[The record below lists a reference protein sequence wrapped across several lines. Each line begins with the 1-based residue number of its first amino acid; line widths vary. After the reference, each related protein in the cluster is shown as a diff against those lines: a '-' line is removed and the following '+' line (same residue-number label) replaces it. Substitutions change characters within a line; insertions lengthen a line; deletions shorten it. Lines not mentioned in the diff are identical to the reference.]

1 VVPLSG
7 RLDEVAPSEI
17 LAVRVGDAD
26 SHMKVIEIR
35 DKFGVD
41 SLQLVERPDRVPG
54 PGQVV
59 LKMKAF
65 SINYRDLLVVNGVGR
80 WKPPLG
86 RVPLSDGVGIV
97 AATGNGV
104 SRVKVGDRVAPIF
117 YPKWLDGRVAAGKMG
132 QALGGAAA
140 DGVLA
145 EYTLFD
151 EANLVRVPAHLTDEE
166 AATLPCAG
174 VTAWSAVIPLGD
186 ITPGDSVLVLGA
198 GGVSIFALPF
208 ARFLGA
214 RVIVTS
220 SSDQKLERAKELGAA
235 AVINYKTEPDWPEVV
250 AELTNDLGADYVVDT
265 AGDLKQS
272 IAAVRLGGTVAFV
285 GLLIGMTSEVD
296 LVTFMGK
303 CARVEAVDVGSREMF
318 EAMNKAIAFHAM
330 RPVVDRVFGF
340 SELREALN
348 YLREARHFG
357 KVCLRA

>member
-1 VVPLSG
+1 MTP
-7 RLDEVAPSEI
+7 E
-17 LAVRVGDAD
+17 RVGGGD

-35 DKFGVD
+35 DGFGVN
-41 SLQLVERPDRVPG
+41 SLKPAERPDPVPG
-54 PGQVV
+54 WGQIV
-59 LKMKAF
+59 LKMKRF

-86 RVPLSDGVGIV
+86 RIPLSDGVGIV

-104 SRVKVGDRVAPIF
+104 SRIKVGDRVAPIF
-117 YPKWLDGRVAAGKMG
+117 YPKWLEGGVAAQKMG

-151 EANLVRVPAHLTDEE
+151 ESGVVPAPAHLTDEE

-174 VTAWSAVIPLGD
+174 VTAWNAVCLGD
-186 ITPGDSVLVLGA
+186 IKPGDSLVVLGT
-198 GGVSIFALPF
+198 GGVSIFALQF

-220 SSDQKLERAKELGAA
+220 SSNQKLARAKELGAA
-235 AVINYKTEPDWPEVV
+235 AVINYKTEPDWPKAVL
-250 AELTNDLGADYVVDT
+250 ELTDGLGADYVVDT
-265 AGDLKQS
+265 VGGLKEA

-303 CARVEAVDVGSREMF
+303 CARVEAIDVGSREMF
-318 EAMNKAIAFHAM
+318 EAMNKAIEFHAM

>member
-1 VVPLSG
+1 
-7 RLDEVAPSEI
+7 
-17 LAVRVGDAD
+17 
-26 SHMKVIEIR
+26 MKVIEIR

-41 SLQLVERPDRVPG
+41 SLKLVERPDPVPG
-54 PGQVV
+54 SGQVV

-86 RVPLSDGVGIV
+86 RVPLSDGVGV
-97 AATGNGV
+97 VVATGNGV

-117 YPKWLDGRVAAGKMG
+117 YPKWLEGRVASEKMG

-151 EANLVRVPAHLTDEE
+151 ESGLVHVPAHLTDEE

-174 VTAWSAVIPLGD
+174 VTAWSALLCFGKIKR
-186 ITPGDSVLVLGA
+186 GDSVVVPGT
-198 GGVSIFALPF
+198 GGVSIFVLQF

-220 SSDQKLERAKELGAA
+220 GSDQKLARAKELGAA
-235 AVINYKTEPDWPEVV
+235 AGINYKSTPDWPNAVNEITDGV
-250 AELTNDLGADYVVDT
+250 GADYVVDT
-265 AGDLKQS
+265 VGGLNEA
-272 IAAVRLGGTVAFV
+272 IAAVRLGGTVASV
-285 GLLIGMTSEVD
+285 GLLIGMTAEVD

-303 CARVEAVDVGSREMF
+303 CARIEAVDVGSRTMF
-318 EAMNKAIAFHAM
+318 EAMNRAIEFHAM
-330 RPVVDRVFGF
+330 RPVVDRVFDF
-340 SELREALN
+340 DELGEAFKHLK
-348 YLREARHFG
+348 EARHFG

>member
-1 VVPLSG
+1 VHG
-7 RLDEVAPSEI
+7 
-17 LAVRVGDAD
+17 AD
-26 SHMKVIEIR
+26 SRMKVMEIR

-41 SLQLVERPDRVPG
+41 SLQLMERPDRVPG
-54 PGQVV
+54 PGQV
-59 LKMKAF
+59 LLQMKAF

-86 RVPLSDGVGIV
+86 RVPVSDGVGIV

-104 SRVKVGDRVAPIF
+104 SRIKVGDRVAPIF
-117 YPKWLDGRVAAGKMG
+117 YPNWLDGRVAAGKMG

-145 EYTLFD
+145 EYTLFN
-151 EANLVRVPAHLTDEE
+151 EVSLVHVPAHLTDEE

-174 VTAWSAVIPLGD
+174 VTAWSAVSLGD
-186 ITPGDSVLVLGA
+186 IKPGYSVVVLGT
-198 GGVSIFALPF
+198 GGVSIFALQF
-208 ARFLGA
+208 AKFCGA

-220 SSDQKLERAKELGAA
+220 SSDQKLARAKELGAA
-235 AVINYKTEPDWPEVV
+235 AVINYKTEPDWPKAVV
-250 AELTNDLGADYVVDT
+250 ELTDGLGADYVVDT
-265 AGDLKQS
+265 VGGLKEA
-272 IAAVRLGGTVAFV
+272 IAAVRPGGTVAFV
-285 GLLIGMTSEVD
+285 GLLIGMTSEID

-318 EAMNKAIAFHAM
+318 EAMNKAIEFHAM

-340 SELREALN
+340 HELREALN

-357 KVCLRA
+357 KICLRV

>member
-1 VVPLSG
+1 
-7 RLDEVAPSEI
+7 
-17 LAVRVGDAD
+17 
-26 SHMKVIEIR
+26 MKVIEIR

-97 AATGNGV
+97 AATGNDV

-117 YPKWLDGRVAAGKMG
+117 YPKWLDGRVAAGKMR

-151 EANLVRVPAHLTDEE
+151 EASLVHVPAHLTDEE

-174 VTAWSAVIPLGD
+174 VTAWSALIPFGN
-186 ITPGDSVLVLGA
+186 ISPGNSVVVLGT
-198 GGVSIFALPF
+198 GGVSIFALQF
-208 ARFLGA
+208 AKFLGA

-220 SSDQKLERAKELGAA
+220 SSDQKRARAKKLGAA
-235 AVINYKTEPDWPEVV
+235 AVINYKAEPDWPKAVV
-250 AELTNDLGADYVVDT
+250 ELTDGLGADYVVDT
-265 AGDLKQS
+265 VGGLKEA

-285 GLLIGMTSEVD
+285 GLLIGTSGDGVHVNWPDRFFAKIVD
-296 LVTFMGK
+296 SFLTKAGNNG
-303 CARVEAVDVGSREMF
+303 ARVGNAMTYILSARELLDFALPLMKAVVADPLAAKFLKERSGHS
-318 EAMNKAIAFHAM
+318 
-330 RPVVDRVFGF
+330 
-340 SELREALN
+340 
-348 YLREARHFG
+348 
-357 KVCLRA
+357 

>member
-1 VVPLSG
+1 
-7 RLDEVAPSEI
+7 
-17 LAVRVGDAD
+17 
-26 SHMKVIEIR
+26 MKVIEIR
-35 DKFGVD
+35 GKFGVD

-97 AATGNGV
+97 AAVGNGV
-104 SRVKVGDRVAPIF
+104 SGVKVGDRVAPIF
-117 YPKWLDGRVAAGKMG
+117 YPKWLDGRVAAAKMG

-151 EANLVRVPAHLTDEE
+151 ECSVLPAPAHLTDEE

-174 VTAWSAVIPLGD
+174 VTAWNAVCLGD
-186 ITPGDSVLVLGA
+186 IKPGDSLVVLGT
-198 GGVSIFALPF
+198 GGVSIFALQF

-220 SSDQKLERAKELGAA
+220 SSNQKLARAKELGAA
-235 AVINYKTEPDWPEVV
+235 AVINYKTEPDWPKAVL
-250 AELTNDLGADYVVDT
+250 ELTDGLGADYVVDT
-265 AGDLKQS
+265 
-272 IAAVRLGGTVAFV
+272 VGG
-285 GLLIGMTSEVD
+285 
-296 LVTFMGK
+296 
-303 CARVEAVDVGSREMF
+303 
-318 EAMNKAIAFHAM
+318 
-330 RPVVDRVFGF
+330 
-340 SELREALN
+340 
-348 YLREARHFG
+348 
-357 KVCLRA
+357 

>member
-1 VVPLSG
+1 
-7 RLDEVAPSEI
+7 
-17 LAVRVGDAD
+17 
-26 SHMKVIEIR
+26 MKAFEIR
-35 DKFGVD
+35 DSFGVD
-41 SLQLVERPDRVPG
+41 SPKLVERPDPSAG
-54 PGQVV
+54 PGQVL

-65 SINYRDLLVVNGVGR
+65 SVNYRDLLVVNGVGR
-80 WKPPLG
+80 WKPPRG

-117 YPKWLDGRVAAGKMG
+117 YPKWLDGRVATEKMG

-151 EANLVRVPAHLTDEE
+151 EASLVHIPAHLTDEE

-174 VTAWSAVIPLGD
+174 VTAWSAVVPPRD
-186 ITPGDSVLVLGA
+186 ITPGDSVVVLGT
-198 GGVSIFALPF
+198 GSVSMFALQF

-220 SSDQKLERAKELGAA
+220 SSDQKLARAKELGAA
-235 AVINYKTEPDWPEVV
+235 EVINYKTGPDWPKAVM
-250 AELTNDLGADYVVDT
+250 ELTDSIGADYVVDT
-265 AGDLKQS
+265 VGGLKEA
-272 IAAVRLGGTVAFV
+272 IAAVRLGGMVAFV
-285 GLLIGMTSEVD
+285 GLLSGMTSEVD

-303 CARVEAVDVGSREMF
+303 CARVEAVDVGSREVF
-318 EAMNKAIAFHAM
+318 EAMNKAIEFHSM

-340 SELREALN
+340 SELRDALN
-348 YLREARHFG
+348 YLREPRHFG